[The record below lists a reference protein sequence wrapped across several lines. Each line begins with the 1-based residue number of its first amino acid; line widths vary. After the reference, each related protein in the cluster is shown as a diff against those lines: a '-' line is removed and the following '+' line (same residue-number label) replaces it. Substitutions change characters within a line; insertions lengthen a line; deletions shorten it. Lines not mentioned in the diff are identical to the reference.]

1 MTCQLGFDNRKNWEW
16 ERSQCGKEWTT
27 GEEKPVFSLS
37 GQLVVISTIYFIIV
51 LLALREF
58 LT

>member
-16 ERSQCGKEWTT
+16 ERSQRGKEWA